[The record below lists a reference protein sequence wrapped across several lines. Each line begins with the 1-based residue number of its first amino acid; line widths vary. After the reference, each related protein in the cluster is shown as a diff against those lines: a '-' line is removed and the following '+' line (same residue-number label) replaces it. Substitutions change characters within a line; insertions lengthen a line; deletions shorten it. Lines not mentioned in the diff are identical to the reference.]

1 MLEGRAMTMRNCTL
15 FYSFANYGLNKKGRR
30 TGKATLIHSL
40 RLKEQLELKQKY
52 LNKSHEL
59 MRTKNEIDVEWDS
72 SLSHANLIDTSD
84 GIVPLDTF
92 TQAQR
97 QQLLLDVVEPP
108 LLSTA
113 NTSDFGK
120 IKSRAKYKLSDW
132 IKKGSFC
139 DAGIVFIN
147 EILAS
152 ENVVNVHHSKY
163 RFNLFDMKRKSQK
176 TEQLVNYINAHNAL
190 IDKPKTLNFTNF
202 QEILF
207 KIPIVNGIGTDI
219 VSGKEMM
226 QTMKEFIVHF
236 YPDYPIK
243 LMLLHD
249 DERLAHENTGAHVHA
264 FISGQ
269 NALTGEYDLRIAQI
283 KKVNEFL
290 FKRDGM
296 SATLFS
302 ETGRLNYEQAGDV
315 AHHMQEMFY
324 EFVNEH
330 LFHPKDI
337 NAAFHTESIR
347 KSEKRK
353 QMRREAKLAK
363 RDRAFNYHARL
374 LENVNS
380 LEIQLKSFDDKIS
393 ERKQVLDDVE
403 SKIINVSE
411 SYDALTIKHDA
422 LEQQC
427 IQQEE
432 RLSDI
437 EIVVQQ
443 KQRRLSK
450 KMLLEQEV
458 DERLNVKV
466 EKEKKLD
473 TSILLKQQKHTEL
486 DSAIAEKQSIL
497 ERLSV
502 MTTKALYPV
511 HKMLEHMN
519 NRLILKGRAGAAEFM
534 QHIIKAFSADL
545 PAELRKTLIKITSNT
560 GDTELENALTRKD
573 SQINDSLDM

>member
-1 MLEGRAMTMRNCTL
+1 MTMRNCTL

-30 TGKATLIHSL
+30 NGKVSLIHSL
-40 RLKEQLELKQKY
+40 RLMEQLELKQKY

-59 MRTKNEIDVEWDS
+59 MRTKNEINVEWDS
-72 SLSHANLIDTSD
+72 SLSHANLIDTPG
-84 GIVPLDTF
+84 GIVQLDTF

-108 LLSTA
+108 LLSAA
-113 NTSDFGK
+113 NASEFGK
-120 IKSRAKYKLSDW
+120 IKSSAKYKLNQW
-132 IKKGSFC
+132 IKKDDFC
-139 DAGIVFIN
+139 DEGGEFVK
-147 EILAS
+147 EILAA

-176 TEQLVNYINAHNAL
+176 IEQLTNYINAHNAL
-190 IDKPKTLNFTNF
+190 INKPKTLNLTNF

-219 VSGKEMM
+219 VSCKEMM
-226 QTMKEFIVHF
+226 QTMKEFIVHN
-236 YPDYPIK
+236 YPNYPIK

-296 SATLFS
+296 SANLFS

-315 AHHMQEMFY
+315 ARHMQEMFY
-324 EFVNEH
+324 EFVNVH
-330 LFHPKDI
+330 LFHPKNI
-337 NAAFHTESIR
+337 NAAFHPESIR
-347 KSEKRK
+347 KSEKRQ

-363 RDRAFNYHARL
+363 RDRSFNYHTRL
-374 LENVNS
+374 VEHVDS
-380 LEIQLKSFDDKIS
+380 LEKQAKGLDDKIS
-393 ERKQVLDDVE
+393 ERKQSLDDVE
-403 SKIINVSE
+403 SKIVHLSE
-411 SYDALTIKHDA
+411 NHDALTIKHDA
-422 LEQQC
+422 LEQQS

-432 RLSDI
+432 RLFDI

-443 KQRRLSK
+443 NQRRLSK
-450 KMLLEQEV
+450 KMMLEQEV
-458 DERLNVKV
+458 DVRLNTKS
-466 EKEKKLD
+466 EEERKLD
-473 TSILLKQQKHTEL
+473 TSILLKEQKHTEL
-486 DSAIAEKQSIL
+486 DSVIAEKQSIL
-497 ERLSV
+497 DRLSV
-502 MTTKALYPV
+502 MTTQALLPV

-519 NRLILKGRAGAAEFM
+519 NRLILKGRSGAAEFM
-534 QHIIKAFSADL
+534 QYVIKAFSADL
-545 PAELRKTLIKITSNT
+545 PAEIRNTLIKITHST

-573 SQINDSLDM
+573 SQINDSFDM

>member
-1 MLEGRAMTMRNCTL
+1 MLEDKAMTMRNCTL
-15 FYSFANYGLNKKGRR
+15 FYSFANYGLNKKGCRN
-30 TGKATLIHSL
+30 GKASLIHSL
-40 RLKEQLELKQKY
+40 RLMEQLELKQKY

-59 MRTKNEIDVEWDS
+59 MRTKNEIKIEWDS
-72 SLSHANLIDTSD
+72 SLSHANLIDTES
-84 GIVPLDTF
+84 GIVRLDTF

-108 LLSTA
+108 QLSAA
-113 NTSDFGK
+113 NASEFSK
-120 IKSRAKYKLSDW
+120 IKSSAKYKLNQW
-132 IKKGSFC
+132 IKKDDFC
-139 DAGIVFIN
+139 DEGGEFIN

-176 TEQLVNYINAHNAL
+176 TEQLVNYIIAHNAL
-190 IDKPKTLNFTNF
+190 IDKPKTLNVTNF

-226 QTMKEFIVHF
+226 QTMKEFIVHN
-236 YPDYPIK
+236 YPNYPIK

-296 SATLFS
+296 SANLFS

-330 LFHPKDI
+330 LFHPKNI
-337 NAAFHTESIR
+337 NAAFHHESIR

-393 ERKQVLDDVE
+393 ERKQALDDVE

-411 SYDALTIKHDA
+411 SYDALTIKRDA
-422 LEQQC
+422 LKQQC
-427 IQQEE
+427 IQHEA
-432 RLSDI
+432 L
-437 EIVVQQ
+437 VQQ
-443 KQRRLSK
+443 NQRRLSK
-450 KMLLEQEV
+450 NMRLEQEV
-458 DERLNVKV
+458 GERLSTNIK
-466 EKEKKLD
+466 EEKKID
-473 TSILLKQQKHTEL
+473 ASILLKQQKHTEL

-497 ERLSV
+497 DRLSV
-502 MTTKALYPV
+502 MKTKALYPL

-534 QHIIKAFSADL
+534 QHIIKAFSEDL
-545 PAELRKTLIKITSNT
+545 PAELRKTLIKITNNT